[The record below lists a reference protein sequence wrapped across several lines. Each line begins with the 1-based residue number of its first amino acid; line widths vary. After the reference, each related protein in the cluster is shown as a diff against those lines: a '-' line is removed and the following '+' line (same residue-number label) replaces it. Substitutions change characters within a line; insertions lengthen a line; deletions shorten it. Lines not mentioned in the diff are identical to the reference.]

1 MCTNE
6 NGEHALLLAQAEL
19 FYWQERA
26 EAQRTAV
33 EEAQN
38 ELNAILTKARTAED
52 FLKLLQ
58 ERYGVPAVPSP
69 STRFERM
76 DLRDAA
82 LTVIEERQRISPK
95 DLVVEL
101 QAGGFQK
108 FDRYPGRQLHAA
120 LLYRHQDKAE
130 KDKAGFW
137 CWKPRT
143 LPLEM
148 KEREGR
154 GEE

>member
-19 FYWQERA
+19 AYWQERA
-26 EAQRTAV
+26 EAKRAAV

-38 ELNAILTKARTAED
+38 ELNAILVKARTAED

-58 ERYGVPAVPSP
+58 ERYGVPAVPTP

-76 DLRDAA
+76 TLRDAA
-82 LTVIEERQRISPK
+82 LTVIQERGRISPK
-95 DLVVEL
+95 DLVAEL

-108 FDRYPGRQLHAA
+108 FDRYPGRQVHAA
-120 LLYRHQDKAE
+120 LLSRHQDQAS

-143 LPLEM
+143 LPLEL
-148 KEREGR
+148 KESEGTGRE
-154 GEE
+154 